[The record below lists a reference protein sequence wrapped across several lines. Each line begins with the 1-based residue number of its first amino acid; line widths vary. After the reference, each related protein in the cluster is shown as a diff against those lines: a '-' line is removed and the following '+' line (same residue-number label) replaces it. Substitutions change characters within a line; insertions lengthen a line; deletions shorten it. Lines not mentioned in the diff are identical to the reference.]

1 MYSKALGISTFQ
13 VLLLG
18 PDSSKQ
24 TDVFL
29 SFESLFARTHPADPA
44 PIIM

>member
-1 MYSKALGISTFQ
+1 VYNKALGISTFQ

-24 TDVFL
+24 IDVFL
-29 SFESLFARTHPADPA
+29 SFESLFARTHPAEPA
-44 PIIM
+44 PMII